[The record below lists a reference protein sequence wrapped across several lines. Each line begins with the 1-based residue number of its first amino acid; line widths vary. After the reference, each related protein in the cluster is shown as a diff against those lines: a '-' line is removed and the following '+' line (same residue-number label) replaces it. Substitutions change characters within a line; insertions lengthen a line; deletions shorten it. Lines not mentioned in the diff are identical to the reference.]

1 MEDYLTLKP
10 NTKKYHAGQMEG
22 KNGWKNVERE
32 SLGRGLGTLGGD
44 CPPYWKFLPGFR
56 GWAENLL

>member
-44 CPPYWKFLPGFR
+44 CPPYWKFLPGF
-56 GWAENLL
+56 